1 MDVYALV
8 DRMGGQILANKAR
21 VLVGGVSVIVGRF
34 EDGKLVF
41 TDEGRA
47 QADIQSN
54 VKAAEVEKPARK
66 VKAAVESTVVSAESL
81 SENQQ

>member
-1 MDVYALV
+1 MDVYELV

-21 VLVGGVSVIVGRF
+21 VTVDGVSVIVGRF

-54 VKAAEVEKPARK
+54 LPTKKPARVAK
-66 VKAAVESTVVSAESL
+66 PAAVESEQVAPEVPQE
-81 SENQQ
+81 

>member
-21 VLVGGVSVIVGRF
+21 VTVDGVSVVVGRF

-54 VKAAEVEKPARK
+54 LPAKKPTRAPK
-66 VKAAVESTVVSAESL
+66 TTAVESGVEVLDVPQE
-81 SENQQ
+81 

>member
-21 VLVGGVSVIVGRF
+21 VTVDGVSVVVGRF
-34 EDGKLVF
+34 EDGVLVF

-54 VKAAEVEKPARK
+54 IVVKKPTRAP
-66 VKAAVESTVVSAESL
+66 KATTVESEQVAPEAPQ
-81 SENQQ
+81 E